1 MTTAPSR
8 AVMLCGAVEPDA
20 QARTL
25 VAGPISAE
33 FDAGNLRYIGF
44 AGTEAIR
51 AISYVTRDQFWGTDA
66 PEIRDLQIDEGP
78 DGFTITYAAT
88 CARSEESYSYTARI
102 TGTPTQLTFEA
113 TGAGDTDFLTCRTGF
128 VVLHGVQG
136 IVGEALSVEHV
147 DGRITKSVF
156 PEKIDPDC
164 PFRDIRALT
173 HSVSSGV
180 RVRCEMTGDTFE
192 MEDQRNW
199 TDASFKTYVR
209 PLSLPQPYM
218 IAAGEQV
225 TQAVT
230 LTFEGEVS
238 SAAPSNSNEV
248 TVTIGQPQ
256 GAIPEIGMWVDAPDI
271 PAAAT
276 RLNQLSVLR
285 PAFLSCYLDA
295 TKQDAAIAFNVLSD
309 LANSMQAPLALEAVI
324 SGDDIGA
331 EMTAI
336 ATAAANAG
344 LTFAD
349 VAVSMASDLAFVP
362 PGTLFTNMDDFE
374 ALFAAARAAFPNARI
389 GGGNFVYFTELNR
402 KPVPAASLD
411 YLLHGTSAVVHAAD
425 DRSVTETI
433 ECLPYVFRSMRAQYD
448 DKPYRV
454 SPAGIGSRTS
464 PFGND
469 PTPNPNAR
477 RVTMTDKDPRQRG
490 LLGAAWHLSYL
501 ARAAACNVDS
511 VALATPTGG
520 FGLIHSPHDDAQPWF
535 DGTGGV
541 FPVYHVLRAL
551 YAASGEQC
559 FETEVSASREVQAL
573 TFEGNDGPELWLAN
587 LTDEPKQVSLIGFTG
602 QKVAV
607 IDETTFVAC
616 ARDPMR
622 NLTTTAITGASHTLR
637 PYATM
642 RILGVLSS

>member
-8 AVMLCGAVEPDA
+8 AVMLYGADEPVA

-25 VAGPISAE
+25 NAGPVSAE
-33 FDAGNLRYIGF
+33 FDTGKLRYIRF

-51 AISYVTRDQFWGTDA
+51 AISYVTRDQFWGTDV

-88 CARSEESYSYTARI
+88 CLRGDESYSYSARI
-102 TGTPTQLTFEA
+102 TGTPTQLRFEA
-113 TGAGDTDFLTCRTGF
+113 TGAGDTNFLTCRTGF

-147 DGRITKSVF
+147 DGRVTQSVF
-156 PEKIDPDC
+156 PERIDPDC

-173 HSVSSGV
+173 HSVSPGV

-209 PLSLPQPYM
+209 PLSLPQPYT
-218 IAAGEQV
+218 IAPGEQV

-230 LTFEGEVS
+230 LTFEGEAP
-238 SAAPSNSNEV
+238 AAASKSNEV
-248 TVTIGQPQ
+248 TVTVGQLQ
-256 GAIPEIGMWVDAPDI
+256 GAIPKVGMWVDTPDI
-271 PAAAT
+271 QAAAT
-276 RLNQLSVLR
+276 RLDQLSALR
-285 PAFLSCYLDA
+285 PAFLSCHLDI
-295 TKQDAAIAFNVLSD
+295 TKQDATTAFNALTNV
-309 LANSMQAPLALEAVI
+309 AKSMEAPLALEAVI
-324 SGDDIGA
+324 SGDDVDA

-336 ATAAANAG
+336 ANAAASAS

-349 VAVSMASDLAFVP
+349 VAVSLAGDLAFVP
-362 PGTLFTNMDDFE
+362 PGSQFPNMDDFE
-374 ALFAAARAAFPNARI
+374 ALFAAARSAFPNARI

-402 KPVPAASLD
+402 KPVPAAPLD
-411 YLLHGTSAVVHAAD
+411 YLVHGTSAVVHAAD

-433 ECLPYVFRSMRAQYD
+433 ECLPYVFRSMKAGYG

-469 PTPNPNAR
+469 PTPNPNAA

-501 ARAAACNVDS
+501 VKAAACDVDS

-520 FGLIHSPHDDAQPWF
+520 FGCDSQ
-535 DGTGGV
+535 
-541 FPVYHVLRAL
+541 
-551 YAASGEQC
+551 S
-559 FETEVSASREVQAL
+559 
-573 TFEGNDGPELWLAN
+573 
-587 LTDEPKQVSLIGFTG
+587 
-602 QKVAV
+602 
-607 IDETTFVAC
+607 
-616 ARDPMR
+616 
-622 NLTTTAITGASHTLR
+622 
-637 PYATM
+637 
-642 RILGVLSS
+642 